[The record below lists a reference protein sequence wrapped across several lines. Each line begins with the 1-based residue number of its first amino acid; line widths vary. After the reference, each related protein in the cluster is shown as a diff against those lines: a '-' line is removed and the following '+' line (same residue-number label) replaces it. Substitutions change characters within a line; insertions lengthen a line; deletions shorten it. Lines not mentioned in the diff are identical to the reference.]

1 MVDETT
7 KLGITQPASSDSAVV
22 TTEGI
27 DNHADS
33 SMEEEDA
40 PAEAAGMQEAR
51 TDNTKPTHSLNLKAA
66 SKLII
71 SGNQFFKVEKRT
83 LNFSNGDKFSGD
95 FDLTHARCVG
105 L

>member
-1 MVDETT
+1 
-7 KLGITQPASSDSAVV
+7 
-22 TTEGI
+22 
-27 DNHADS
+27 
-33 SMEEEDA
+33 
-40 PAEAAGMQEAR
+40 
-51 TDNTKPTHSLNLKAA
+51 LKAA

-71 SGNQFFKVEKRT
+71 SGNQFFKVEKRS